1 MISQGT
7 LAVVLWGAY
16 AWFVVGVVL
25 IAVPAIKE
33 LAGILFKKRPPGT
46 GGVERARTTRRTGG

>member
-7 LAVVLWGAY
+7 LATFLWGAY
-16 AWFVVGVVL
+16 GWFVLGVVL

-33 LAGILFKKRPPGT
+33 LWEILFKK
-46 GGVERARTTRRTGG
+46 